1 MALDAPDAIFMAQH
15 RNPAVGRPE
24 IETACRDVFAM
35 IRLDIKFE
43 IEESSDWRIGG
54 YLFSTTQPPRS

>member
-1 MALDAPDAIFMAQH
+1 MAQH
-15 RNPAVGRPE
+15 RNPAVGHAE
-24 IETACRDVFAM
+24 IETAYRDVFAM

>member
-15 RNPAVGRPE
+15 RNPAVGHAE
-24 IETACRDVFAM
+24 IETAYRDVFAM

-43 IEESSDWRIGG
+43 IEESSDWGIGR